1 MFQLDAEAMRAAED
15 PDCRENLMRQYKP
28 FILKCASDC
37 AKRYV
42 TDSDDEWS
50 IALSGF
56 SEAIDRYSSQEGGFL
71 AFAKLVI
78 RRRLYDYFDA
88 NQKYRR
94 EIPVA
99 PAMFSGETEDDQE
112 ATEVLAQVKAQLTY
126 APDHTAADEIAAAN
140 AVFAD
145 YGFCF
150 FDLTNCSPKAEK
162 TKAACTAAAV
172 YMLKNPI
179 LVGELRTSRQLPM
192 KIIEQNAGVPR
203 KILDRH
209 RKYIIAVVEMLSGE
223 YPYLADYLQPIR
235 KELSR

>member
-1 MFQLDAEAMRAAED
+1 MFQLDAEAVRAAGD
-15 PDCRENLMRQYKP
+15 PDCREELIRRYKP
-28 FILKCASDC
+28 FILKCAADC
-37 AKRYV
+37 AKRYI

-50 IALSGF
+50 VALSAF
-56 SEAIDRYSSQEGGFL
+56 SEAIDRYSREAGGFL

-94 EIPVA
+94 EISVA
-99 PAMFSGETEDDQE
+99 PAAFSGDAEEEED
-112 ATEVLAQVKAQLTY
+112 ATEVLVQVKAQLTY
-126 APDHTAADEIAAAN
+126 APDRTAADEIEAAT

-145 YGFCF
+145 YGFSF
-150 FDLTNCSPKAEK
+150 FDLTECSPKAEK

-172 YMLKNPI
+172 YLLKNPI
-179 LVGELRTSRQLPM
+179 LMEEMRRAKQLPM
-192 KIIEQNAGVPR
+192 RLIEKNTQIPR

-223 YPYLADYLQPIR
+223 YPCLADYLQPIR
-235 KELSR
+235 KELSK